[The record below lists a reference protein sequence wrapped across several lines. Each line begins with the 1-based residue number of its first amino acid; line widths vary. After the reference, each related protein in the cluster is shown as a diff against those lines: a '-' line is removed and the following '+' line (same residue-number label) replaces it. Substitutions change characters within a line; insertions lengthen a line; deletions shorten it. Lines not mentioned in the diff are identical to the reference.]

1 MISGVT
7 QIQEMAPGR
16 ICQEAT
22 TLEKPG
28 LKVAMM
34 IEEETMAVTTG
45 IGDKPG
51 HCLPKLTG
59 WHW

>member
-7 QIQEMAPGR
+7 QIQGTALGQ

-28 LKVAMM
+28 LKAAIM
-34 IEEETMAVTTG
+34 IEEEIKVMTVTTG
-45 IGDKPG
+45 IGDKPE
-51 HCLPKLTG
+51 HYFLKLTA
-59 WHW
+59 